1 MKKNKQSRCPWL
13 KSVDVNLKIQ
23 PKYFWKCSSEFKRN
37 VTQLKIGEYTGCGIS
52 QLTFHADNECKNE
65 AKAQI
70 VTC

>member
-1 MKKNKQSRCPWL
+1 M
-13 KSVDVNLKIQ
+13 VADAGEGVET
-23 PKYFWKCSSEFKRN
+23 WKVAAN
-37 VTQLKIGEYTGCGIS
+37 TGCGIS